1 MKRWIKVLCIGMFFS
16 LLTGCGKGRGDVAS
30 DYQKNAEGGTF
41 EAGEPSNISYQV
53 AGNNNVTFTVDADVT
68 GGERLSGSRCY
79 GVKTQVFDDS
89 YVESKVYPVFDA
101 GTAQSVKPYM
111 VCTDQEMDDRRDAL
125 WAEID
130 KVYEQSASQTDA
142 VSEIWKD
149 GFFADMSELN
159 CSMDTKGQ
167 ATHTILTGEEK
178 VDPRIPVT
186 ATNQK
191 TYSYV
196 DAEGKNICRARVDG
210 EIGGL
215 PYVYETY
222 YQEASDSVEN
232 VNWVTLYMRYD
243 RYRKQILARPKEDG
257 DEIPD
262 LGEADA
268 QAVADAFLQK
278 LGYGDFVCCGTE
290 IGAYRERD
298 EDPDTMSANLID
310 HWYCFSYSRK
320 MDGISAAVTAGV
332 NDLRF
337 GVSGELTAPQETI
350 DVTVDV
356 QGVATVKIQTNQYE
370 LEEEGT
376 GITSYLTFEQVD
388 AAAQKYMSEYKQP
401 DYITKNVPQAIIIT
415 HVKLNYAYVRYT
427 DGNYNMIPVWAYCGY
442 QFEQNPY
449 QERYSGDASPRECF
463 MFGVSAV
470 DGQIIEGVYSKVV
483 ANPFDL

>member
-89 YVESKVYPVFDA
+89 YVESKVYPVFDE

-130 KVYEQSASQTDA
+130 KAVEQSASQTDA
-142 VSEIWKD
+142 ISEIWKD

-196 DAEGKNICRARVDG
+196 DAEGKNIC
-210 EIGGL
+210 
-215 PYVYETY
+215 
-222 YQEASDSVEN
+222 QEASDSEEN

-243 RYRKQILARPKEDG
+243 RYRKQILVRPKEDG

-290 IGAYRERD
+290 IGAYRERE
-298 EDPDTMSANLID
+298 EDPYAMGTNLID
-310 HWYCFSYSRK
+310 RWYCFSYSRK

-401 DYITKNVPQAIIIT
+401 DYITKNVPQAVTVT

-427 DGNYNMIPVWAYCGY
+427 DGNYNMIPVWAYYGY

-449 QERYSGDASPRECF
+449 QRVYSGDASPRECF
-463 MFGVSAV
+463 LFGVSAV

-483 ANPFDL
+483 DNPFDL

>member
-41 EAGEPSNISYQV
+41 EAGEPEHISYQV
-53 AGNNNVTFTVDADVT
+53 AGNDDVTFTVDADVT
-68 GGERLSGSRCY
+68 GGERISGSRCY
-79 GVKTQVFDDS
+79 GAKQQVLDDA
-89 YVESKVYPVFDA
+89 YVESKVYPVFDEE
-101 GTAQSVKPYM
+101 TAQSVKPYM
-111 VCTDQEMDDRRDAL
+111 VCTDKEMDDRRDAL

-130 KVYEQSASQTDA
+130 KVYEQPASQTDA
-142 VSEIWKD
+142 VSEIWKY
-149 GFFADMSELN
+149 GYFADMSELN

-167 ATHTILTGEEK
+167 GTHTILTGEEK

-196 DAEGKNICRARVDG
+196 DAEGKNISRARVDG
-210 EIGGL
+210 EIDGL

-222 YQEASDSVEN
+222 YRAASDSEEN
-232 VNWVTLYMRYD
+232 VNWVSLYMRYD
-243 RYRKQILARPKEDG
+243 RYRKQILVRPKEEG

-262 LGEADA
+262 LDEADA
-268 QAVADAFLQK
+268 
-278 LGYGDFVCCGTE
+278 
-290 IGAYRERD
+290 
-298 EDPDTMSANLID
+298 
-310 HWYCFSYSRK
+310 
-320 MDGISAAVTAGV
+320 
-332 NDLRF
+332 
-337 GVSGELTAPQETI
+337 
-350 DVTVDV
+350 
-356 QGVATVKIQTNQYE
+356 QGVATVKIQANQYE

-401 DYITKNVPQAIIIT
+401 DYITKNVPQAVSVT

-427 DGNYNMIPVWAYCGY
+427 DGNYNMIPVWAYYGY

-463 MFGVSAV
+463 LFGVSAV

-483 ANPFDL
+483 DNPFDL

>member
-30 DYQKNAEGGTF
+30 DYQKNAEGGTC

-196 DAEGKNICRARVDG
+196 DAEGKNICRTRVDG
-210 EIGGL
+210 
-215 PYVYETY
+215 
-222 YQEASDSVEN
+222 
-232 VNWVTLYMRYD
+232 
-243 RYRKQILARPKEDG
+243 
-257 DEIPD
+257 
-262 LGEADA
+262 
-268 QAVADAFLQK
+268 
-278 LGYGDFVCCGTE
+278 
-290 IGAYRERD
+290 
-298 EDPDTMSANLID
+298 
-310 HWYCFSYSRK
+310 
-320 MDGISAAVTAGV
+320 
-332 NDLRF
+332 
-337 GVSGELTAPQETI
+337 
-350 DVTVDV
+350 
-356 QGVATVKIQTNQYE
+356 
-370 LEEEGT
+370 
-376 GITSYLTFEQVD
+376 
-388 AAAQKYMSEYKQP
+388 
-401 DYITKNVPQAIIIT
+401 
-415 HVKLNYAYVRYT
+415 
-427 DGNYNMIPVWAYCGY
+427 
-442 QFEQNPY
+442 
-449 QERYSGDASPRECF
+449 
-463 MFGVSAV
+463 
-470 DGQIIEGVYSKVV
+470 
-483 ANPFDL
+483 

>member
-89 YVESKVYPVFDA
+89 YVESKVYPVFDE

-130 KVYEQSASQTDA
+130 KAVEQSASQTDA
-142 VSEIWKD
+142 ISEIWKD

-159 CSMDTKGQ
+159 CTTDTKGQ
-167 ATHTILTGEEK
+167 ALHTTLTGEEK

-186 ATNQK
+186 ADNQK

-196 DAEGKNICRARVDG
+196 DAEGKNISRARVDG
-210 EIGGL
+210 EIDGL

-243 RYRKQILARPKEDG
+243 RYRKQILARPKENG
-257 DEIPD
+257 DEVPD
-262 LGEADA
+262 LDETDA
-268 QAVADAFLQK
+268 QALADAFLQK

-290 IGAYRERD
+290 IGAYRERE
-298 EDPDTMSANLID
+298 EDPYAMGTNLID
-310 HWYCFSYSRK
+310 RWYCFSYSRK
-320 MDGISAAVTAGV
+320 MDGIATAVTAGV

-350 DVTVDV
+350 DVTVDA
-356 QGVATVKIQTNQYE
+356 QGVATVKI
-370 LEEEGT
+370 
-376 GITSYLTFEQVD
+376 
-388 AAAQKYMSEYKQP
+388 
-401 DYITKNVPQAIIIT
+401 
-415 HVKLNYAYVRYT
+415 
-427 DGNYNMIPVWAYCGY
+427 
-442 QFEQNPY
+442 
-449 QERYSGDASPRECF
+449 
-463 MFGVSAV
+463 
-470 DGQIIEGVYSKVV
+470 
-483 ANPFDL
+483 

>member
-1 MKRWIKVLCIGMFFS
+1 MDKGALHRNVFL
-16 LLTGCGKGRGDVAS
+16 LLTGCGKGRGDVAA

-41 EAGEPSNISYQV
+41 DAGEPANISYQI
-53 AGNNNVTFTVDADVT
+53 AGNNVTFTVDAVVT
-68 GGERLSGSRCY
+68 GGDRLSGSRCY

-89 YVESKVYPVFDA
+89 YVESKVYPVFDE

-130 KVYEQSASQTDA
+130 KAAEQSASQTDA

-149 GFFADMSELN
+149 GYFADMSELN
-159 CSMDTKGQ
+159 NTTDTKGQ
-167 ATHTILTGEEK
+167 GIHTTLTGEEK

-186 ATNQK
+186 ADNQK

-196 DAEGKNICRARVDG
+196 DAEGKNISRARVDG
-210 EIGGL
+210 EIDGL

-222 YQEASDSVEN
+222 YQEASAGVEN

-257 DEIPD
+257 DEVPD
-262 LGEADA
+262 LDETDA

-278 LGYGDFVCCGTE
+278 LGYGAFVCCGTE
-290 IGAYRERD
+290 IGAYREGE
-298 EDPDTMSANLID
+298 EDPYAMGTNLID
-310 HWYCFSYSRK
+310 RWYCFSYSRK
-320 MDGISAAVTAGV
+320 MDGIATAATAGV
-332 NDLRF
+332 NDLQF

-350 DVTVDV
+350 DVTVDA
-356 QGVATVKIQTNQYE
+356 QGVATVKVQTNQYE

-401 DYITKNVPQAIIIT
+401 DYITKNVAQAVTVT

-427 DGNYNMIPVWAYCGY
+427 DGNYNMIPMWAYYGY
-442 QFEQNPY
+442 QYERNPY
-449 QERYSGDASPRECF
+449 QEGYHGGNASPRECF
-463 MFGVSAV
+463 LFGVSAV

-483 ANPFDL
+483 TNPFDL